1 MLAPPEPKFDGN
13 LSNYQPFEN
22 QYNSSGRD
30 ANNSCTVMVDDAD
43 ELMNTGVSDKS
54 KAMDFNNTG
63 TSLTGNDPG
72 SPQA

>member
-1 MLAPPEPKFDGN
+1 
-13 LSNYQPFEN
+13 
-22 QYNSSGRD
+22 
-30 ANNSCTVMVDDAD
+30 MVDDAD

-63 TSLTGNDPG
+63 SSLTGNDPG